1 LFQLISKLKKSPRG
15 QSLVEMALVI
25 PILIIVLFG
34 ILEFGRIFH
43 SYLVITH
50 AAREGARFGVISK
63 DVDQIKQKVR
73 DTSGGINL
81 QLGDIDV
88 NPSANDNLTTGVP
101 LTVTVDYEVELFTPV
116 LADILPNPVPLSAS
130 STMRVE

>member
-1 LFQLISKLKKSPRG
+1 MFQFLSKLKKSNRG
-15 QSLVEMALVI
+15 QSLVELALVL
-25 PILIIVLFG
+25 PILITILFG

-50 AAREGARFGVISK
+50 AAREGARFGIISK
-63 DVDQIKQKVR
+63 DVEQIKQKVL
-73 DTSGGINL
+73 DAAPGIDL
-81 QLGDIDV
+81 KMEDIDV
-88 NPSANDNLTTGVP
+88 NPSDNLTAGIP

-116 LADILPNPVPLSAS
+116 LADILPNPVPISAS

>member
-1 LFQLISKLKKSPRG
+1 MFQLISKLKKSPRG